1 MMDSLALNQF
11 VSRSLASV
19 MVLSVAYIIAS
30 DSCVGEASWESQ
42 SAYSKRIVSILSVY
56 SCRLSLSL

>member
-11 VSRSLASV
+11 VSGSLASSV

-30 DSCVGEASWESQ
+30 DSYVGEASWES
-42 SAYSKRIVSILSVY
+42 
-56 SCRLSLSL
+56 

>member
-1 MMDSLALNQF
+1 MDSLASNQF

-30 DSCVGEASWESQ
+30 DSCVGKASWESQ
-42 SAYSKRIVSILSVY
+42 SAYSKRIVSILSAY
-56 SCRLSLSL
+56 SCR